1 MKKKQFIAAASVMA
15 AIALASPAV
24 FAAEEN
30 AQATEEAAEVVAIGD
45 EAETET
51 VEETTEATDDT
62 SEEETEAETEEVEAA
77 ALLNQHLADISYEKG
92 VLTEDGWESP
102 YLNMRYV
109 PGDGVLMGVNENE
122 TLQEYHD
129 RNGEE
134 NAVAI
139 NELVAYTE
147 DEESYVQMMV
157 EVNPNKETDEDIL
170 ERFTANEALEDTTDV
185 RSMEI
190 AGKEFASTTGELD
203 GDRYF
208 LAVSTDQDGV
218 AIAIKMKYA
227 KRHEKKNPDEWI

>member
-1 MKKKQFIAAASVMA
+1 M
-15 AIALASPAV
+15 
-24 FAAEEN
+24 
-30 AQATEEAAEVVAIGD
+30 
-45 EAETET
+45 
-51 VEETTEATDDT
+51 
-62 SEEETEAETEEVEAA
+62 
-77 ALLNQHLADISYEKG
+77 
-92 VLTEDGWESP
+92 
-102 YLNMRYV
+102 
-109 PGDGVLMGVNENE
+109 
-122 TLQEYHD
+122 
-129 RNGEE
+129 
-134 NAVAI
+134 
-139 NELVAYTE
+139 
-147 DEESYVQMMV
+147 QMMV